1 MSWPKEPPGAEPWHL
16 VIVER
21 DGDRYDCRIVH
32 PGCPLLVT
40 APRRGLAGDVSHRCD
55 VQVEVENVGWESIFG
70 DPEPPEGVWLVTL
83 TYDAADTGY
92 LEDRWACWHHRRV
105 TVEAEP

>member
-40 APRRGLAGDVSHRCD
+40 APRRGLSGEVSHRCD
-55 VQVEVENVGWESIFG
+55 VQVAVENDGWETIFCAE
-70 DPEPPEGVWLVTL
+70 PEDPEGVWLVTL
-83 TYDAADTGY
+83 THETLNTRDHLIDYDPT
-92 LEDRWACWHHRRV
+92 WHWRRV
-105 TVEAEP
+105 TVEE